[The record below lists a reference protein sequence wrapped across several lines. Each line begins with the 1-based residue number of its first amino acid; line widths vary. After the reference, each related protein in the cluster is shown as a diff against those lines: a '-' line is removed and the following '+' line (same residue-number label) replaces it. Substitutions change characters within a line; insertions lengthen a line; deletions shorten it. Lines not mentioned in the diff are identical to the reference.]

1 MGGLQL
7 VAAWGPRLDEHSGH
21 GDHGQTAVVQLGS
34 QLQLSLSRVLCCA
47 GSSCSPE
54 QGLISTAS
62 TQSGVWK
69 NWEVFGKISSA
80 TPGFSCPSSRCRS
93 CRAHLRPNLS
103 MDCCVSCR
111 RHPKNLLRSSSC
123 FPSCDFFPIFQL
135 LQPSGRTCHKRSHQ
149 GTDPGTS
156 KLIKRN
162 NCSNCDATP
171 TSKNQQVGQKL
182 T

>member
-62 TQSGVWK
+62 TQSGRI
-69 NWEVFGKISSA
+69 GKSSEKSA
-80 TPGFSCPSSRCRS
+80 Q
-93 CRAHLRPNLS
+93 
-103 MDCCVSCR
+103 
-111 RHPKNLLRSSSC
+111 
-123 FPSCDFFPIFQL
+123 QL
-135 LQPSGRTCHKRSHQ
+135 LDFPAPVAGAEVAGLTSGQ
-149 GTDPGTS
+149 
-156 KLIKRN
+156 I
-162 NCSNCDATP
+162 
-171 TSKNQQVGQKL
+171 
-182 T
+182 

>member
-62 TQSGVWK
+62 TQSGRIG
-69 NWEVFGKISSA
+69 NFGKISST

-93 CRAHLRPNLS
+93 CRAHLRPNLT

-111 RHPKNLLRSSSC
+111 RHPKNLLGSSSC
-123 FPSCDFFPIFQL
+123 FPSCDLFPIFE
-135 LQPSGRTCHKRSHQ
+135 TIAAKR
-149 GTDPGTS
+149 PY
-156 KLIKRN
+156 L
-162 NCSNCDATP
+162 P
-171 TSKNQQVGQKL
+171 
-182 T
+182 